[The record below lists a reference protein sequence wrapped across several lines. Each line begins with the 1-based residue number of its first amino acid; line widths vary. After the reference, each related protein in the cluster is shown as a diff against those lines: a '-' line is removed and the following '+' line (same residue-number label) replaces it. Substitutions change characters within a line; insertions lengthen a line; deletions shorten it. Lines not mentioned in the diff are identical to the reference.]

1 MQALTNTLPE
11 KTPPLLSIFILSAAA
26 LAYEVLMIRM
36 FSIVHWH
43 HFAFMIISIALL
55 GYGASGTFITVFR
68 QWLLRHYEHVFISN
82 ILLFVLSSVVCFVA
96 VQHLPFNS
104 LEILWDSSQWQRL
117 LLSYLLLTLPFFF
130 VANAIALTIMFFHQR
145 IALVYGI
152 DLIGAGVGALS
163 VMLLLQVFSPE
174 ELLRVLAIAG
184 VVAGL
189 FALPLVNSGADGD
202 VDNRIYGRGKLSIV
216 VMLMLSIIMLVSI
229 PGDWLSLRMS
239 EYKGLS
245 QMLQVKDVSILSS
258 HSSPSSRIDVVNSPF
273 IPFRNAPG
281 LSLQSRAVVPE
292 QLAVFR
298 DGDEMTTIDQVE
310 GSESLEYYNYMS
322 SALPYFV
329 HPAAEDVLVLVSAT
343 GAQMLQAHHNNVSRI
358 DVVEPDRQLG
368 MLLSDQYADVINW
381 SELEH
386 KVTMHHISARGYAS
400 SRPASGNT
408 SSEDG
413 YDLVIMGPSGGSAG
427 GAAGVH
433 ALSASYEYTVEA
445 LQSYL
450 KLLAPDGLLSI
461 TMWTSN
467 PARGNLKLFAT
478 AVEAMRQNGIV
489 EPGKHLA
496 WIRSWNTATL
506 LLKNTALTTQ
516 EINRVRDFSQSMAF
530 DVAWLPGIE
539 AVEVNRYQRLQQ
551 PVFYLTAQSLLSQ
564 TLLNEGNTGVADSD
578 LVDKYKYDI
587 SPATDDRPYFNNYFR
602 WSSLKEFMAMPAQSG
617 IAMIGVGYP
626 TLLVTLLQASIAA
639 VVLILLP
646 LILLPYISRPFIS
659 SKPADAAVEKVA
671 RGRIKNII
679 IYFFSIGLAFL
690 FIEIAFIQKFTLILS
705 QPLYAVAVALC
716 AFLIFSGLGSMYTQ
730 RYLQRDDGAFIPLLL
745 KRSVLMITL
754 LAISYNLVL
763 PVITNAIMSWPEAVR
778 IFSAFVLAAP
788 LAFVM
793 GMPFPLGMA
802 ALQRGSAQLIPWAWG
817 INGCASVLSAILAVI
832 LAMEIGFS
840 GVVLAAVALY
850 ITAWLHG
857 RLIRE
862 PGQSA

>member
-1 MQALTNTLPE
+1 MHELTNKQLT
-11 KTPPLLSIFILSAAA
+11 TPPLLSIFTLSAAA

-55 GYGASGTFITVFR
+55 GYGASGSFITVFR
-68 QWLLRHYEHVFISN
+68 RWLLSNYERVFIGN
-82 ILLFVLSSVVCFVA
+82 ILLFALSSLACFVA

-152 DLIGAGVGALS
+152 DLIGAGVGALA
-163 VMLLLQVFSPE
+163 VMLLLQVFSPD

-184 VVAGL
+184 AAAGL
-189 FALPLVNSGADGD
+189 FALPIYNSGVHIR
-202 VDNRIYGRGKLSIV
+202 VDSRVYGRQKQIIAV
-216 VMLMLSIIMLVSI
+216 TLMLSIIMLVAI
-229 PGDWLSLRMS
+229 PDNWLSLRMS

-245 QMLQVKDVSILSS
+245 QTLQVKDASVLSS
-258 HSSPSSRIDVVNSPF
+258 HSSPSSRIDVVKSPF

-281 LSLQSRAVVPE
+281 LSLQSRASVPE

-298 DGDEMTTIDQVE
+298 DGDEMTTIDHVE
-310 GSESLEYYNYMS
+310 ASSSLEYYDYMS
-322 SALPYFV
+322 SALPYHV
-329 HPAAEDVLVLVSAT
+329 HPGTENVLVLASAT
-343 GAQMLQAHHNNVSRI
+343 GAQMLQAHHNHVSRI
-358 DVVEPDRQLG
+358 DVVETDRQLG
-368 MLLSDQYADVINW
+368 MLLTEKYADLINW
-381 SELEH
+381 PELEH
-386 KVTMHHISARGYAS
+386 KVGMHYISPRGYA
-400 SRPASGNT
+400 ASGAA
-408 SSEDG
+408 SEHALSGHG
-413 YDLVIMGPSGGSAG
+413 YDLVIMGPSGASAG
-427 GAAGVH
+427 GSAGVH
-433 ALSASYEYTVEA
+433 ALSASYDYTVEA

-467 PARGNLKLFAT
+467 PARGNLKLFVT
-478 AVEAMRQNGIV
+478 AVEAMRLNGID

-506 LLKNTALTTQ
+506 LLKNTALTT
-516 EINRVRDFSQSMAF
+516 EEVSRVREFSQSMAF

-539 AVEVNRYQRLQQ
+539 AAEVNRFQRLQE
-551 PVFYLTAQSLLSQ
+551 PVFYLTAQSLLTQSS
-564 TLLNEGNTGVADSD
+564 LNQVNTGVAYDD
-578 LVDKYKYDI
+578 LLDKYKYDI
-587 SPATDDRPYFNNYFR
+587 SPATDDKPYFNNYFR
-602 WSSLKEFMAMPAQSG
+602 WSSLKEFLAMPAQSG

-626 TLLVTLLQASIAA
+626 TLLFTLLQASVAA

-646 LILLPYISRPFIS
+646 LILLPFIS
-659 SKPADAAVEKVA
+659 LPVKSLRPADATAEKVA
-671 RGRIKNII
+671 PGGIKNII

-730 RYLQRDDGAFIPLLL
+730 RYLQRDDGEFIPLLL

-754 LAISYNLVL
+754 LAILYNLML
-763 PVITNAIMSWPEAVR
+763 PLITNVIMSLPEAVR
-778 IFSAFVLAAP
+778 ILSAFILAAP

-793 GMPFPLGMA
+793 GMPFPLGLA
-802 ALQRGSAQLIPWAWG
+802 ALQQGSARLIPWAWG

-840 GVVLAAVALY
+840 GVILAAVALY
-850 ITAWLHG
+850 LLAWFHG
-857 RLIRE
+857 RM
-862 PGQSA
+862 P